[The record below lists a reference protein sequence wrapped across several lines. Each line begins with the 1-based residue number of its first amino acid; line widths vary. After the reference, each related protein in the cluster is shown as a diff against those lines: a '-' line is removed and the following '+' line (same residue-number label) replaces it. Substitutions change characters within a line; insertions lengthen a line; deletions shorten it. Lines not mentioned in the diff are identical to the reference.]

1 MGMPAKMLPTATPS
15 SSAGSSEPTKKHA
28 SQSFPRRIAGTELEG
43 HGTHDKAEQHQHDG
57 QVEPENVVA

>member
-28 SQSFPRRIAGTELEG
+28 SQSFP
-43 HGTHDKAEQHQHDG
+43 QDG
-57 QVEPENVVA
+57 SPARNSKDTARTIRPNSTSMTAR